1 MLLHFGIDTVKLQGQ
16 GFNVL
21 VTAGQK
27 VKKGDVL
34 MEADLEYI
42 SNNAPSIATPVIC
55 TELKNNQKVRRLADG
70 AINAGDDL
78 LAVDFYE

>member
-1 MLLHFGIDTVKLQGQ
+1 MLLHFGIDTVKLGGE

-21 VTAGQK
+21 VSAGQK

-42 SNNAPSIATPVIC
+42 SKNAPSIATPVIC
-55 TELKNNQKVRRLADG
+55 TELKNNQKVRRIADG
-70 AINAGDDL
+70 AINAGEDL